1 MPKDLVNK
9 SEKNKVVQ
17 SGADAAPQTDELEIA
32 EVDESE
38 TEDDQLSEIQE
49 LQVAA
54 AEAMWPSEF
63 IRQVSAEF
71 DDPSFMD
78 EDYTGLGLNEV
89 YLT

>member
-9 SEKNKVVQ
+9 PAKQ
-17 SGADAAPQTDELEIA
+17 SGAAAASPTDELETA

-38 TEDDQLSEIQE
+38 SEDDQLSEIQE
-49 LQVAA
+49 LQVEA

-63 IRQVSAEF
+63 IRQVSSEF